1 MSFGKG
7 YINMIGSRDKEK
19 SFVNILFFLILVFHC
34 LLVMQDKVLMIYPDE
49 LAYLDPARSFIRT
62 GEFAIHNINENW
74 EPILYSIL
82 LAPYTLIRNSYVQIK
97 VLYII
102 NCLLMASSVFP
113 TYILCKKIVC
123 NKTNRVLVMAIV
135 ALFPEFAMT
144 HYFMAENLFLPLSLW
159 LFVAVYGYLEETDKR
174 KRRYRVMGLAVLCFL
189 LYITKSIALGYCVGI
204 AAVLAYDTVFERKW
218 ANLKENI
225 INIIIFSAITLT
237 FIILF
242 KYYITVT
249 ADVLGTIYDTRGELP
264 LRNFKE
270 ILFLFFCII
279 SYIVYTLVAFF
290 FLPIVLPG
298 AKFNSL
304 KNIDRQF
311 YIFSTT
317 ALFAMCCAVAIICN
331 IREDALEESIRIH
344 MRFYAPLFIPFIVL
358 TLSFSKIEF
367 SKLQKKV
374 YWVISCTSIFL
385 MLIALRTPKF
395 GCDLDAWLLFPFK
408 SILYKICEKFHVNS
422 THGWPVI
429 LSMFVVVGT
438 VLIVTF
444 LGIKFGH
451 SIKRIAIVILFFIIA
466 ENIYII
472 MIEYRNNERIQVGI
486 EDCVLLN
493 KYFNDVEGNILVISK
508 EGSGY
513 VTENVL
519 DTYLSKE
526 HFTVGYN
533 DLSDL
538 LDGNDGVW
546 NISKT
551 SIRAHYPWHNYYNLK
566 RVDYVIFDRENN
578 IKLDK
583 SNLELLNI
591 EGVEKFVVYQ
601 NMQPDYIRKE
611 IIDLETES
619 LNIDFSSGGD
629 STEYIVSGWHGQE
642 QEGTWSTQEA
652 LLQYDAII
660 SSDFEIEIL
669 CGTLVESPQIMILVD
684 GIAVPSKDVVRTED
698 GYRIYVGENGFQSDA
713 IKHMILIKDMSAF
726 SPSQVWDG
734 NVDERILSL
743 YVKEIMIY
751 DK

>member
-1 MSFGKG
+1 
-7 YINMIGSRDKEK
+7 MIGSRNKEK
-19 SFVNILFFLILVFHC
+19 SFVVILFFLTLAFHC

-82 LAPYTLIRNSYVQIK
+82 LAPYTLIRNSHVQIK

-113 TYILCKKIVC
+113 TYILCKKIISK
-123 NKTNRVLVMAIV
+123 KTNRMLAMTIV

-159 LFVAVYGYLEETDKR
+159 LFVAVYGYLEETDKT
-174 KRRYRVMGLAVLCFL
+174 KKRYRVVGLAVLCFL

-225 INIIIFSAITLT
+225 INIIIFSAVTLT

-304 KNIDRQF
+304 KSTDRQF

-344 MRFYAPLFIPFIVL
+344 MRFYAPLFIPFILL
-358 TLSFSKIEF
+358 TLSFSKIDF
-367 SKLQKKV
+367 SKLQKKI

-395 GCDLDAWLLFPFK
+395 GCNLDAWLLFPYK

-429 LSMFVVVGT
+429 LSMFIVVGI

-444 LGIKFGH
+444 LGTKFGH
-451 SIKRIAIVILFFIIA
+451 DIKRIAIVILFFIIA
-466 ENIYII
+466 ENIYIM
-472 MIEYRNNERIQVGI
+472 MIEYENNERFQAGI

-493 KYFNDVEGNILVISK
+493 KYFSDVEGNILVVSK

-546 NISKT
+546 DISKA
-551 SIRAHYPWHNYYNLK
+551 SIRAHYPWHNYYNLEQ
-566 RVDYVIFDRENN
+566 VDYIIFNSENS

-583 SNLELLNI
+583 SNLEPVVI
-591 EGVEKFVVYQ
+591 EGVEKFVVYK
-601 NMQPDYIRKE
+601 NFAPNYIYKD
-611 IIDLETES
+611 ITKLESETLS
-619 LNIDFSSGGD
+619 IDFSDDGD
-629 STEYIVSGWHGQE
+629 AADYIVSGWHGQE
-642 QEGTWSTQEA
+642 EEAVWTTQEA
-652 LLQYDAII
+652 LIQYDAFID
-660 SSDFEIEIL
+660 SDFEIEIK
-669 CGTLVESPQIMILVD
+669 CGTFIDTPEITFFVD
-684 GIAVPSKDVVRTED
+684 DIEVLSDNVTRTED
-698 GYRIYVGENGFQSDA
+698 GYKIYIDEYGYNPDS
-713 IKHMILIKDMSAF
+713 IKHSILFRDLNAA
-726 SPSQVWDG
+726 SPAQMWDG
-734 NVDERILSL
+734 NTDERILSL
-743 YVKEIMIY
+743 YVSEILIY